1 MASWLFRSRVAS
13 GAANEGKA
21 CSKLGL
27 HYVRDLPLN
36 LTFLTTTIS
45 ISRVG
50 EVVTDPLPLI
60 MWSRQ

>member
-1 MASWLFRSRVAS
+1 MR
-13 GAANEGKA
+13 GKA

-36 LTFLTTTIS
+36 LTCLTTTIS

-50 EVVTDPLPLI
+50 EVVTDPLPLRP
-60 MWSRQ
+60 SVRVAALGSSDGSFAQDA